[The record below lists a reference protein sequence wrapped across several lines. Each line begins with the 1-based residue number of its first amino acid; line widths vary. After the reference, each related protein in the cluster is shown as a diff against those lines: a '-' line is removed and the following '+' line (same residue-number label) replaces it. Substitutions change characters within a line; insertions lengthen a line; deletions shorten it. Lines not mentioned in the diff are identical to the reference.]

1 MPKIILFQN
10 LVFYLVS
17 FDLSE
22 RLHLHVFS
30 KNTTR
35 GGSAKIW
42 IDTLEVFDKGS
53 LTEKEINAAVELIQ
67 NNKYKITKLIDEF
80 RNGKKINPLKLK

>member
-1 MPKIILFQN
+1 MPKIILFKN
-10 LVFYLVS
+10 LIFYLVS

-42 IDTLEVFDKGS
+42 IDTLEVFDKGT
-53 LTEKEINAAVELIQ
+53 LTKKEINMAIDLIQ
-67 NNKYKITKLIDEF
+67 NNKTKISKLIEDF
-80 RNGKKINPLKLK
+80 RNGKKINLLKL

>member
-1 MPKIILFQN
+1 M
-10 LVFYLVS
+10 VS

-42 IDTLEVFDKGS
+42 IDTLEVFDRGS
-53 LTEKEINAAVELIQ
+53 LSEKEINTAIDLIK
-67 NNKYKITKLIDEF
+67 NNKTKISKLIEDF
-80 RNGKKINPLKLK
+80 RNGKKINPLKL

>member
-1 MPKIILFQN
+1 M
-10 LVFYLVS
+10 VS

-53 LTEKEINAAVELIQ
+53 LSEKEINTAIDLIK
-67 NNKYKITKLIDEF
+67 NNKTKISKLIEDF
-80 RNGKKINPLKLK
+80 RNGKKINPLKL

>member
-1 MPKIILFQN
+1 MPKIILFKN
-10 LVFYLVS
+10 LIFYLVS

-53 LTEKEINAAVELIQ
+53 LSEKEINTAIDLIK
-67 NNKYKITKLIDEF
+67 NNKTKISKLIEDF
-80 RNGKKINPLKLK
+80 RNGKKINPLKL

>member
-1 MPKIILFQN
+1 MPKIILFKN
-10 LVFYLVS
+10 LIFYLVS

-42 IDTLEVFDKGS
+42 IDTLEVFDRGS
-53 LTEKEINAAVELIQ
+53 LSEKEINTAIDLIK
-67 NNKYKITKLIDEF
+67 NNKTKISKLIEDF
-80 RNGKKINPLKLK
+80 RNGKKINPLKL